1 MQSIELWFCIMSQ
14 RDAETSFK
22 MRLGHLLH
30 MRSQADGK
38 LKIAYS
44 ISREKNKSLPQPN
57 KCLLFV
63 LIL

>member
-1 MQSIELWFCIMSQ
+1 MQSIELWFCTMSQ

-38 LKIAYS
+38 LKIAHS
-44 ISREKNKSLPQPN
+44 ISREKQESLP
-57 KCLLFV
+57 
-63 LIL
+63 

>member
-1 MQSIELWFCIMSQ
+1 MQSIELWFCTMSQ

-22 MRLGHLLH
+22 IRSGQLLH
-30 MRSQADGK
+30 MRSQANGK
-38 LKIAYS
+38 LKIARS
-44 ISREKNKSLPQPN
+44 ISREKKKSLPKPN